1 LRAFC
6 PEQLERRRRGK
17 QLPEAAPKTTPPVKA
32 PEGVTTVADSGE
44 DPPRSISTRPVAAK
58 RERAPPPAPETATK
72 IDEAEAD
79 TISSATLS
87 PPVVAPM
94 RFAAPTVPEIATEA
108 DDEDEADAL
117 SSTTLSTQED
127 SGQMETDENK
137 GAKPK
142 RKRKK
147 TPKTTVS
154 EKGKKVRKAE
164 EKGIAPELNPVCK
177 AQKQDA
183 APESN
188 KLDYTTPKDMGFTV
202 LRRSNRELY
211 VDMVNCRM
219 EEQNPYDLQLEEDS
233 IMVASFSTAEDRRI
247 MQLTPAYYYRLKQGF
262 PQDVG
267 CFLKR
272 PSQRM
277 LRGAFG
283 CTPFQYKEWRKSRD
297 VGCSGPT

>member
-1 LRAFC
+1 MRVAA
-6 PEQLERRRRGK
+6 PTV
-17 QLPEAAPKTTPPVKA
+17 PEADD
-32 PEGVTTVADSGE
+32 E
-44 DPPRSISTRPVAAK
+44 
-58 RERAPPPAPETATK
+58 
-72 IDEAEAD
+72 DEADAL
-79 TISSATLS
+79 SSATLS
-87 PPVVAPM
+87 PPVVAPT

-117 SSTTLSTQED
+117 SSTTLSTQDD
-127 SGQMETDENK
+127 SEQMETDGNK

-147 TPKTTVS
+147 TPKTIVS
-154 EKGKKVRKAE
+154 EKGKKVRKAD
-164 EKGIAPELNPVCK
+164 EKGIAPELNPVCE

-188 KLDYTTPKDMGFTV
+188 EVVYTTPYTTPKDMGFTV
-202 LRRSNRELY
+202 LRSSNNELY
-211 VDMVNCRM
+211 EDMVKCRM
-219 EEQNPYDLQLEEDS
+219 EELNPHDLQLQEES
-233 IMVASFSTAEDRRI
+233 NMVASFNTAEDRYLFH
-247 MQLTPAYYYRLKQGF
+247 LTPAYYYRLKQGF

-277 LRGAFG
+277 LRGTFG
-283 CTPFQYKEWRKSRD
+283 CTPSQYKEWRKSRD